1 MKKRVR
7 VAILGTG
14 FIGRVHLEAL
24 CRLGFIEVAALVTAD
39 QDQADRLAREYGVE
53 RVETDYR
60 RVLDDPHIEVVHVC
74 TPTALHAQ
82 MVKDALLAGKHVLSE
97 KPLATSV
104 ADAVELVEL
113 AKKQGVRN
121 CTNHN
126 LRYYPLVQHMRRMRE
141 QGELGDILVVQ
152 GQYTQDY
159 LLYDTDWNWRLD
171 SKDSGPSCA
180 MADIGS
186 HFCDMTE
193 HITGLRISELCA
205 ELNTFHSTR
214 KRPTGW
220 VESFAGKLRQ
230 GEQEYEEHAV
240 DTEDYGAVLFC
251 IGERARGSFSAGQVF
266 AGKKNGLRIE
276 VYGTKAAV
284 AWDQERPEEL
294 WIGNRSSYNQ
304 ILLKDPAL
312 LDPAAR
318 PFADLP
324 AGHAEGYD
332 DTFKNVFRR
341 FYQAVEDPAVTP
353 EYPQF
358 EDGLRQLVIIQAE
371 LASSEKHGW
380 VNVPAGISARAAG
393 DA

>member
-1 MKKRVR
+1 MKRRLKA
-7 VAILGTG
+7 AIIGAG

-24 CRLGFIEVAALVTAD
+24 CRLGFVDVCALVARERD
-39 QDQADRLAREYGVE
+39 HAEHLARAYGVE
-53 RVETDYR
+53 GVETDYR
-60 RVLDDPHIEVVHVC
+60 RVLDDPDVQVIHVC

-82 MVKDALLAGKHVLSE
+82 MVRDALLAGKHVLSE

-104 ADAVELVEL
+104 VEAAELVEL
-113 AKKQGVRN
+113 ARKQGVRN

-141 QGELGDILVVQ
+141 HGDLGEILVVQ
-152 GQYTQDY
+152 GTYTQDY

-186 HFCDMTE
+186 HFCDMAE
-193 HITGLRISELCA
+193 HVTGLGITELCA
-205 ELNTFHSTR
+205 DLNTFHATR

-230 GEQEYEEHAV
+230 GEQEYEERSV
-240 DTEDYGAVLFC
+240 DTEDYGAVLLR
-251 IGERARGSFSAGQVF
+251 IGDRARGSFSAGQVF
-266 AGKKNGLRIE
+266 AGRKNGLSIE
-276 VYGTKAAV
+276 IFGSKAAV
-284 AWDQERPEEL
+284 AWNQERPEEL

-318 PFADLP
+318 AYADLP
-324 AGHAEGYD
+324 AGHAEGYA
-332 DTFKNVFRR
+332 DTFKNVFHR
-341 FYQAVEDPAVTP
+341 FYQAVEDPAVVP

-371 LASSEKHGW
+371 LASSKKRAW
-380 VNVPAGISARAAG
+380 VDVPADTLPGATG
-393 DA
+393 V

>member
-1 MKKRVR
+1 MNKRVKS
-7 VAILGTG
+7 AILGTG

-24 CRLGFIEVAALVTAD
+24 CRLGFVEVAAVVSPDTA
-39 QDQADRLAREYGVE
+39 QAEALAREYGVE
-53 RVETDYR
+53 RVEADYH
-60 RVLDDPHIEVVHVC
+60 RVLDDPNIDVIHVC
-74 TPTALHAQ
+74 TPTALHAH

-104 ADAVELVEL
+104 ADAQELVAL

-126 LRYYPLVQHMRRMRE
+126 LRYYPLVQHMHRMRE
-141 QGELGDILVVQ
+141 EGVLGDILVVQ

-193 HITGLRISELCA
+193 YVTGLRITELCA
-205 ELNTFHSTR
+205 ELNTFHPVR
-214 KRPTGW
+214 KRATGW
-220 VESFAGKLRQ
+220 TETFSARTQPGQ
-230 GEQEYEEHAV
+230 QEYAEQPV
-240 DTEDYGAVLFC
+240 DNEDYGAVLLR
-251 IGERARGSFSAGQVF
+251 IGDRARGSFSAGQVF
-266 AGKKNGLRIE
+266 AGKKNGLCIE
-276 VYGTKAAV
+276 IYGSKASV
-284 AWDQERPEEL
+284 VWNQERPEEL
-294 WIGNRSSYNQ
+294 WIGNRDSYNQ

-341 FYQAVEDPAVTP
+341 FYQSVEDPAVAP

-358 EDGLRQLVIIQAE
+358 EDGLRQLMIIEAE
-371 LASSEKHGW
+371 LTSSKQRAW
-380 VNVPAGISARAAG
+380 VDVPALPTSGA
-393 DA
+393 

>member
-1 MKKRVR
+1 MKKRVKT
-7 VAILGTG
+7 AILGTG
-14 FIGRVHLEAL
+14 FIGRVHLEAI
-24 CRLGFIEVAALVTAD
+24 CRLGFIEVSALATAD
-39 QDQADRLAREYGVE
+39 VDQANRLAQEYGVE

-60 RVLDDPHIEVVHVC
+60 RVLDDPSIEVVHVC
-74 TPTALHAQ
+74 TPTALHAK

-104 ADAVELVEL
+104 ADATELVEL
-113 AKKQGVRN
+113 AKQKGVRN

-141 QGELGDILVVQ
+141 NGDLGEILVVQ
-152 GQYTQDY
+152 GTYTQDY

-193 HITGLRISELCA
+193 HVTGLRINALCA
-205 ELNTFHSTR
+205 DLNTFHRTR
-214 KRPTGW
+214 KKPKGW
-220 VESFAGKLRQ
+220 VESFAGKLSKGQ
-230 GEQEYEEHAV
+230 QQYEEYPV
-240 DTEDYGAVLFC
+240 DTEDYGAVLLH
-251 IGERARGSFSAGQVF
+251 IGDRARGSFSAGQVM
-266 AGKKNGLRIE
+266 AGRKNGLSIE
-276 VYGTKAAV
+276 IFGSKGAV
-284 AWDQERPEEL
+284 AWCQERPEEL
-294 WIGNRSSYNQ
+294 WIGNRNSYNQ

-318 PFADLP
+318 PYADLP

-341 FYQAVEDPAVTP
+341 FYHSVEDSSAVP

-358 EDGLRQLVIIQAE
+358 EDGLRQLTIIQAE
-371 LASSEKHGW
+371 LASNKKRGW
-380 VNVPAGISARAAG
+380 VDVPTVRSTSAVTA
-393 DA
+393 

>member
-1 MKKRVR
+1 MFRMAYKRTVGLGAAIHECGGARMGDDPATSVLNAYNQVWDAKNVFVTDSSCFASNGTCGPTLTTMALTVRACEYIAKEYGNERRARLSSLARDLGGAMKKRVR
-7 VAILGTG
+7 AAILGTG

-24 CRLGFIEVAALVTAD
+24 CRLGFVEVAALATAD
-39 QDQADRLAREYGVE
+39 HGQADRLAREYGVE
-53 RVETDYR
+53 RVEHDYR
-60 RVLDDPHIEVVHVC
+60 RVLDDPDIDVIHVC

-141 QGELGDILVVQ
+141 QGELGEILVVQ

-193 HITGLRISELCA
+193 HVTGLRITRALRRA
-205 ELNTFHSTR
+205 EHLPRRSASAPPAGWRASPASCGRESRSTR
-214 KRPTGW
+214 SMRSTPRT
-220 VESFAGKLRQ
+220 
-230 GEQEYEEHAV
+230 
-240 DTEDYGAVLFC
+240 T
-251 IGERARGSFSAGQVF
+251 ARCCCASAT
-266 AGKKNGLRIE
+266 A
-276 VYGTKAAV
+276 
-284 AWDQERPEEL
+284 
-294 WIGNRSSYNQ
+294 
-304 ILLKDPAL
+304 
-312 LDPAAR
+312 
-318 PFADLP
+318 P
-324 AGHAEGYD
+324 AGASAPGRCSPA
-332 DTFKNVFRR
+332 RR
-341 FYQAVEDPAVTP
+341 TA
-353 EYPQF
+353 
-358 EDGLRQLVIIQAE
+358 
-371 LASSEKHGW
+371 
-380 VNVPAGISARAAG
+380 
-393 DA
+393 

>member
-7 VAILGTG
+7 TAILGTG

-24 CRLGFIEVAALVTAD
+24 CRLGFVEVAVLACAD
-39 QDQADRLAREYGVE
+39 SCQAGGLAQEYGVE
-53 RVETDYR
+53 AVETDYR
-60 RVLDDPHIEVVHVC
+60 RVLEDPDIDVIHVC
-74 TPTALHAQ
+74 TPTALHAR
-82 MVKDALLAGKHVLSE
+82 MVKEALLAGKHVLSE

-104 ADAVELVEL
+104 AEAQELVAL

-126 LRYYPLVQHMRRMRE
+126 LRYYPIVQHMRRMRE
-141 QGELGDILVVQ
+141 EGVLGDILVVQ

-159 LLYDTDWNWRLD
+159 LLYNTDWNWRLD
-171 SKDSGPSCA
+171 AKDSGPSCA

-193 HITGLRISELCA
+193 YVTGLRITELCA
-205 ELNTFHSTR
+205 ELNTFHPVR
-214 KRPTGW
+214 KRATGW
-220 VESFAGKLRQ
+220 TETFSARTQSGEREYVEQ
-230 GEQEYEEHAV
+230 PV
-240 DTEDYGAVLFC
+240 TNEDYGAVLLR
-251 IGERARGSFSAGQVF
+251 IGEQARGSFSAGQVF
-266 AGKKNGLRIE
+266 AGKKNGLCIE
-276 VYGTKAAV
+276 IYGSKASLI
-284 AWDQERPEEL
+284 WNQERPEEL
-294 WIGNRSSYNQ
+294 WIGNRDSYNQ
-304 ILLKDPAL
+304 TLLKDPAL

-341 FYQAVEDPAVTP
+341 FYRSVEDPAVEP

-358 EDGLRQLVIIQAE
+358 EDGLRQLMIIEAE
-371 LASSEKHGW
+371 LASSRQRGW
-380 VNVPAGISARAAG
+380 VDVPALLTPGA
-393 DA
+393 

>member
-1 MKKRVR
+1 MKKRVKT
-7 VAILGTG
+7 AILGTG

-24 CRLGFIEVAALVTAD
+24 CRLGFVEVSALVSAD
-39 QDQADRLAREYGVE
+39 REQADRLAQEYGVE
-53 RVETDYR
+53 VVETDYH
-60 RVLDDPHIEVVHVC
+60 RVLADPDVQVIHVC

-82 MVKDALLAGKHVLSE
+82 MVKDALLAGKHVCSE

-104 ADAVELVEL
+104 AEAQELVAL

-126 LRYYPLVQHMRRMRE
+126 LRYYPVVQHMRRMRE

-152 GQYTQDY
+152 GTYAQDF

-171 SKDSGPSCA
+171 PKDSGPSCA

-193 HITGLRISELCA
+193 HVTGLRIQEVCA
-205 ELNTFHSTR
+205 ELNTFHKTR
-214 KRPTGW
+214 KRSTGW
-220 VESFAGKLRQ
+220 AETFSGKLGQ
-230 GEQEYEEHAV
+230 GEREYEETRV
-240 DTEDYGAVLFC
+240 ENEDYGAVLLRL
-251 IGERARGSFSAGQVF
+251 GDRARGSFSAGEVF
-266 AGKKNGLRIE
+266 AGRKNGLSIE
-276 VYGTKAAV
+276 IYGTEAAV
-284 AWDQERPEEL
+284 AWCQERPEEL
-294 WIGNRSSYNQ
+294 WIGNRDSYNQ

-312 LDPAAR
+312 LDPKAR
-318 PFADLP
+318 AYADLP

-341 FYQAVEDPAVTP
+341 FYHSVEDPTVEP

-358 EDGLRQLVIIQAE
+358 EDGLRQLMIIQAE
-371 LASSEKHGW
+371 IASSKQRAW
-380 VNVPAGISARAAG
+380 VKVPAQSSAQSGA
-393 DA
+393 